1 MSRGILLSIAV
12 YSTNYT
18 HCFWCRCLRMY
29 VCHMAVLPLLCWNTS
44 LILDQWSEA
53 SVARRAW
60 ASCQIIRLRVTHV
73 SEMPGTFSPPPRV
86 SDPNMHRG
94 TCVTLVPWCMLGSLT
109 SGFLWSW
116 WPGKRSRCMRK
127 PWFYVSGKRPIAE
140 ENGSM
145 NHKNLL
151 DTEDIM
157 TLFNKI

>member
-1 MSRGILLSIAV
+1 MIYYSVLQYIPRIIHTVFDVGVCVCTCVIWQFCHYYAGIPHWYWINEV
-12 YSTNYT
+12 KPQ
-18 HCFWCRCLRMY
+18 
-29 VCHMAVLPLLCWNTS
+29 LPDEHGPL
-44 LILDQWSEA
+44 
-53 SVARRAW
+53 ARY
-60 ASCQIIRLRVTHV
+60 IRLRVTHV

-109 SGFLWSW
+109 SGFIWSW
-116 WPGKRSRCMRK
+116 WRGKRSRCMRK

-151 DTEDIM
+151 GSEDIM
-157 TLFNKI
+157 TIFNKI